1 MAEAKKQVF
10 GRVAID
16 MIAGPSEILIVADRH
31 SDPRH
36 VAADLLSQAEHDKL
50 ASAVLVTDDMALA
63 EAVRD
68 EVERQVRRLPRV
80 EIASASIDK
89 NGKIIV
95 ADTLDRVIDIANAL
109 APEHLELCVDNP
121 FDYLDALQ
129 GDRVYMKKEYLQEYG
144 KFVENSVVY
153 DEKFNILVCV
163 MQDVTEREQ
172 AAQEKQELIEKTL
185 RITDT
190 VIEHNMKTVH
200 EIASLLGETA
210 AETKAALLSLKDT
223 VGSREE

>member
-1 MAEAKKQVF
+1 MCLPYLMEMAASLSNQIVEHSPSGLMVLDSDLNIRLVNRPMCRIVNADGPEALTGTSVT
-10 GRVAID
+10 A
-16 MIAGPSEILIVADRH
+16 
-31 SDPRH
+31 
-36 VAADLLSQAEHDKL
+36 LLD
-50 ASAVLVTDDMALA
+50 
-63 EAVRD
+63 
-68 EVERQVRRLPRV
+68 
-80 EIASASIDK
+80 
-89 NGKIIV
+89 
-95 ADTLDRVIDIANAL
+95 
-109 APEHLELCVDNP
+109 P